1 MGSLPAVSR
10 RLLLALAGVPIVA
23 LIGVLAW
30 SFLRT
35 PPLPELLPA
44 PVSPLLPDL
53 AMSPLTDISAVRV
66 EGGGNYVQFTAA
78 VANVGVGAFIVHA
91 VRGDQRGAWR
101 VSQRFQ
107 EPDGST
113 SETVTKGDVVWGG
126 HGHDHWHVHLGASYW
141 ITRPGSTA
149 PLRRY
154 DKVGFCFFDQRP
166 LTRQPSTAP
175 ARPQFPKTGCNEKS
189 TREFTMGLSPGWADP
204 YPWALPDQ
212 RLLVSGLADGVYRL
226 WATADP
232 GGWFRETVET
242 NNATWV
248 DLRLTLS
255 ARPPRVE
262 VVRRGPAGAPAWVTG

>member
-1 MGSLPAVSR
+1 MSR
-10 RLLLALAGVPIVA
+10 RLVIALLAVVPLVLVAGA
-23 LIGVLAW
+23 LAW
-30 SFLRT
+30 EFRGRE
-35 PPLPELLPA
+35 LPDPLPA
-44 PVSPLLPDL
+44 PVSPTLPDL
-53 AMSPLTDISAVRV
+53 AMSPLSEISAVEV
-66 EGGGNYVQFTAA
+66 EGGADYVQFTAA
-78 VANVGVGAFIVHA
+78 VANVGVGALMIHA
-91 VRGDQRGAWR
+91 VRADTHGAWR
-101 VSQRFQ
+101 VSQRFD
-107 EPDGST
+107 EPDGWT

-126 HGHDHWHVHLGASYW
+126 HGHDHWHVHIGASYW
-141 ITRPGSTA
+141 LTRPDSTER
-149 PLRRY
+149 LRRY